1 MDPHRA
7 GSVAMEQSSPAEQ
20 QSNAQDQSPA
30 RPEDAGGPWAVTES
44 LRLRRFLCYGS
55 ESATYSTRERALGPE
70 NALALMELVQAG
82 RGQEV
87 VEEVKRLSL
96 EGKTVRP
103 NPALFALAVCT
114 QYSDAPAKQAAFRA
128 LQELCKAPGQ
138 LFTFIQ
144 YKKELKDGLR
154 CGMWG
159 RGLRRAVSD
168 WYNGQDALSLAHTVT
183 RCKHRAGWSHQDLFR
198 LSHMKPAN
206 DSIELI
212 SKYVTKG
219 WKVVQ
224 ETYAEKESSEEL
236 LKVFAYLEAVEKAK
250 HSTDEQEVVH
260 LIEEH
265 RLEREQILTNH
276 LKSKE
281 VWKALLKEMPVAA
294 LMRHLGKMT
303 ADKVLVPGSPEVA
316 AVCERIQDDQAL
328 TKAKTHP
335 FSILVAS
342 ENYKRGHG
350 KRGKRKWEPSR
361 DIVHALDSAFCKS
374 LSNVEPTGKRFV
386 VGVDVSASLSSLAL
400 GSSVST
406 IAVAAAMS
414 MVIARSEPEAEVLIF
429 SEGAMVP
436 CVISDDTSLIQVT
449 AQLVQVLSAG
459 TDCALPIEWASEND
473 KTVDVFIIF
482 TSNETQFGSTNPA
495 EVLRTYREK
504 TGVFSKLIVCGMATN
519 GLSVA
524 DPDDRGMLDICG
536 FDSRAVDII
545 RNFVLD
551 VI

>member
-374 LSNVEPTGKRFV
+374 LS
-386 VGVDVSASLSSLAL
+386 
-400 GSSVST
+400 
-406 IAVAAAMS
+406 
-414 MVIARSEPEAEVLIF
+414 VIARSEPEAEVLIF